1 MIQRGNISK
10 TLPRENRFEDAH
22 APDDSRV
29 LPRVSGGCHV
39 VVVFSP
45 SSSVDRSS
53 GIMQSVPAE
62 DRDDRVFRDLAVLAR
77 YGLMK
82 VRCMQIRARWW

>member
-1 MIQRGNISK
+1 
-10 TLPRENRFEDAH
+10 
-22 APDDSRV
+22 
-29 LPRVSGGCHV
+29 
-39 VVVFSP
+39 
-45 SSSVDRSS
+45 
-53 GIMQSVPAE
+53 MQSVPAE